1 MIYYRGWEE
10 SLLSPVLMLKLGE
23 MVLKGLNRAR
33 FEQRLL
39 DTLRR
44 RLAAFG
50 AFSVRSLQS
59 TVYVEPEDDVPPEC
73 REAMIRQARDAALLV
88 FGLAAVTVAEKTP
101 TDMPSILDGA
111 LSRCGLE
118 SAKTFKVEARRADKS
133 YPLTSPQICSELGAL
148 LLERLPHL
156 TVDVHT
162 PEVTVWAEI
171 REGHAYVHTAP
182 LPGAGGL
189 PAGMSG
195 KAVLLLSGGI
205 DSPVAGWRMAR
216 RGLELTAVHFHSY
229 PYTSQEALEKV
240 KGLARRLAA
249 WHGPMKLYVVPFTA
263 VQERMRAEGPEDYF
277 TLLMRRSMARIASRI
292 ARREGCAA
300 LITGESLGQV
310 ASQTLEAMAV
320 TGTAAAF
327 PVFRPLVGMDKEEIV
342 SAARQIGTF
351 ETSIQP
357 FEDCCTVFTP
367 RHPRTK
373 PRPGPVLDAEAGGTW
388 LALEEDATA
397 GAERLEVTYDP
408 HC

>member
-1 MIYYRGWEE
+1 M
-10 SLLSPVLMLKLGE
+10 LMLKLGE

-44 RLAAFG
+44 RLEGLG

-59 TVYVEPEDDVPPEC
+59 TVYVEPEESVPAER
-73 REAMIRQARDAALLV
+73 RETVVLRARDAALRV
-88 FGLAAVTVAEKTP
+88 FGIAAVTVAEKTAP
-101 TDMPSILDGA
+101 DLSPVLQAA
-111 LSRCGLE
+111 LSHCGLQT
-118 SAKTFKVEARRADKS
+118 AQTFKVEARRADKS
-133 YPLTSPQICSELGAL
+133 YPLTSPQICAELGAR

-156 TVDVHT
+156 TVDVHR
-162 PEVTVWAEI
+162 PEVTVWVEI
-171 REGHAYVHTAP
+171 REGFAYVHTAP

-216 RGLELTAVHFHSY
+216 RGLELVAVHFHSY
-229 PYTSQEALEKV
+229 PYTSRESLEKV
-240 KGLARRLAA
+240 RELACRLAA
-249 WHGPMKLYVVPFTA
+249 WHGPMKLYTVPLTA

-277 TLLMRRSMARIASRI
+277 TLLLRRSMARIAS
-292 ARREGCAA
+292 AVALRERCSA

-320 TGTAAAF
+320 TGTASTL
-327 PVFRPLVGMDKEEIV
+327 PVFRPLAGMDKEEIV
-342 SAARQIGTF
+342 TTARQIGTF
-351 ETSIQP
+351 EISIRP

-367 RHPRTK
+367 RHPRTR
-373 PRPGPVLDAEAGGTW
+373 PRPGPVLDAEAKGTW
-388 LALEEDATA
+388 IALEGEALTSA
-397 GAERLEVTYDP
+397 QRPEVAYAP